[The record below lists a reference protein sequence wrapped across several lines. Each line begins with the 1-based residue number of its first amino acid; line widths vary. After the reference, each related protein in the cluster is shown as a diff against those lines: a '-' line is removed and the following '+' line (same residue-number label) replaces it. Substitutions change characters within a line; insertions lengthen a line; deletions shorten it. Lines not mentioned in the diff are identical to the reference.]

1 MFHTVL
7 KNQTPIQYIQK
18 YILYFNSYNKK
29 AVHIFSLHCVCT
41 IFPSF
46 PPEFSP
52 ASTEL
57 LNPASARKRRKKIH
71 NVQSTQLNLSSCKI

>member
-1 MFHTVL
+1 MFHTL
-7 KNQTPIQYIQK
+7 EPNSNTSYKNI
-18 YILYFNSYNKK
+18 YFNFNTVTTRKLYIFHASNF
-29 AVHIFSLHCVCT
+29 FSLHCVCT

-71 NVQSTQLNLSSCKI
+71 NVHSTQL